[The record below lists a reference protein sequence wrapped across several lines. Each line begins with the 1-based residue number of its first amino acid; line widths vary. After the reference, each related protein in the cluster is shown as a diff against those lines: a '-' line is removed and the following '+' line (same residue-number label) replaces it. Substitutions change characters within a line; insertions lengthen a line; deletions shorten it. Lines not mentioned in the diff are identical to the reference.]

1 MARHHSR
8 RLAVPLVEN
17 VAVMPTPE
25 RRNHGVVER
34 LERPIA
40 DEFGSSRATL
50 SRRRHARR
58 NGAPRFDH
66 REHAPGG

>member
-8 RLAVPLVEN
+8 RLVVPLDEN

-40 DEFGSSRATL
+40 DELGRPARPYRAVDTLGAMERRGSITA
-50 SRRRHARR
+50 
-58 NGAPRFDH
+58 
-66 REHAPGG
+66 EHAPGG